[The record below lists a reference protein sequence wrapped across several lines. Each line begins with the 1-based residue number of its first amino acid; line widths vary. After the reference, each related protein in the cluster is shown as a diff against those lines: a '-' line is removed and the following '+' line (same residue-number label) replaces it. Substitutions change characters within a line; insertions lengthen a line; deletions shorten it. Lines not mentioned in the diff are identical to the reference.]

1 MPEPLVS
8 VYYFQLLAIIVCRDK
23 YEYPQG
29 GWLFLKSNILDVAAG
44 AFCVTFFSGG
54 NDQKISQWILPST
67 GPVLT
72 KPLVK
77 VGHWHKTYTP
87 TLTMDETAYTLITMG
102 EVVYGFGDI
111 HTMHQGRFQQLRLLQ
126 APLDILTW
134 IVTQSINIHKSS
146 IGYMA
151 IAHYGL
157 NDRTD
162 SPVHGS
168 AHWEDRTGLF
178 HHYQSPA
185 YHLDILGRTNI
196 GVQELADVIV
206 DGGSIN

>member
-8 VYYFQLLAIIVCRDK
+8 VYYFQLLAIIVCRDE
-23 YEYPQG
+23 YEYPQ
-29 GWLFLKSNILDVAAG
+29 SDIAAS
-44 AFCVTFFSGG
+44 AFCVTFFSRG

-77 VGHWHKTYTP
+77 VGHWHKGKLSMALEIFTRCIKADSSNY
-87 TLTMDETAYTLITMG
+87 
-102 EVVYGFGDI
+102 VCFRHRSVI
-111 HTMHQGRFQQLRLLQ
+111 HAWMHDWEFALKGTF
-126 APLDILTW
+126 
-134 IVTQSINIHKSS
+134 QSINIHKSS
-146 IGYMA
+146 TGYMA

-157 NDRTD
+157 NDRTN

-168 AHWEDRTGLF
+168 ANWEDQTGLF

-185 YHLDILGRTNI
+185 YHLNILGRTNI
-196 GVQELADVIV
+196 RVQELADVIV